1 MTARGRSNGDDR
13 RRLERA
19 SELTQMGAPVLEAF
33 PPPAGSPAGMFHQWL
48 ERRRDVVGSL
58 LGRLTEKW
66 NPLGCFVEV
75 NFTHP
80 EMGPAGAV
88 VMTTQTIDT
97 NPLRRRVARVM
108 VIPFDEL
115 RAYLPSWERG
125 ATVLLSV
132 DDMPPP
138 LARRYAPTPVKW
150 SLNVPIHVEGEWVGL
165 VGAIAD
171 ESGFTAAAVS
181 SFEGLAR
188 VLMRDFAADSA
199 WSVFRETIAE
209 EPRLRLLRD

>member
-1 MTARGRSNGDDR
+1 MTARDRSKPEHGSR
-13 RRLERA
+13 REA
-19 SELTQMGAPVLEAF
+19 VPSLTQVGAPVLEAF
-33 PPPAGSPAGMFHQWL
+33 PPPAGSPAGLFHHWL
-48 ERRRDVVGSL
+48 ALRQTTIEEL

-66 NPLGCFVEV
+66 TPLGCFVEV
-75 NFTHP
+75 NFIHP

-115 RAYLPSWERG
+115 GAYLPLWEKG
-125 ATVLLSV
+125 QTVLVSV
-132 DDMPPP
+132 DDMPPA
-138 LARRYAPTPVKW
+138 LVRRYAPTPVKW

-165 VGAIAD
+165 VGAIAA
-171 ESGFTAAAVS
+171 ESGFTTAAVT
-181 SFEGLAR
+181 SFQALAQ
-188 VLMRDFAADSA
+188 VLMHDFAADSA
-199 WSVFRETIAE
+199 WSAFRGTVAE